1 MNIFKELGKKH
12 KENPKALEFLKFI
25 GPGIL
30 VTVGFIDPGN
40 WATNIEAGS
49 SYGYTLLWVVT
60 LSTFMLILLQHNAAH
75 LGIVTGKCLAES
87 ATCHLPRKASRPIL
101 ITALIATIST
111 AFAEIIGGA
120 IALEILFDI
129 PMKIGAIITFA
140 FVTFFTFSNTYAR
153 IEKVIIAFVSI
164 IGFSFIFE
172 IITIDVEWGESF
184 KHAFVPEIPKG
195 ALFSI
200 LGVIGAVVMP
210 HNLFLHSEII
220 QSRQWNLK
228 GKNVV
233 EKQLKYEFFDTLFSM
248 TIGWVINCA
257 MIILAAVVFSNNNIQ
272 VSDIGQASD
281 LLTPLLGKMSS
292 IIFAL
297 AFLFAGISSSI
308 TCAMAGGIVF
318 AGMFDEEYNIK
329 DLHSKVGVLISLIPA
344 LIVIFFVNDAFQAL
358 VLSQVVLCFQLPFT
372 VILQLVLTSSRKVM
386 GDYANKGFSKIL
398 LWACA
403 IFISILNI
411 ILLIDFIV

>member
-129 PMKIGAIITFA
+129 PMKIGAVITFA

-257 MIILAAVVFSNNNIQ
+257 MIILAAVVFYNNNIQ

-292 IIFAL
+292 IIFEIGRAH
-297 AFLFAGISSSI
+297 
-308 TCAMAGGIVF
+308 V
-318 AGMFDEEYNIK
+318 
-329 DLHSKVGVLISLIPA
+329 
-344 LIVIFFVNDAFQAL
+344 
-358 VLSQVVLCFQLPFT
+358 
-372 VILQLVLTSSRKVM
+372 
-386 GDYANKGFSKIL
+386 
-398 LWACA
+398 
-403 IFISILNI
+403 
-411 ILLIDFIV
+411 

>member
-1 MNIFKELGKKH
+1 MNILKELKKKH
-12 KENPKALEFLKFI
+12 QQNPKAFEFLKYI

-49 SYGYTLLWVVT
+49 SYGYSLLWVVT
-60 LSTFMLILLQHNAAH
+60 LSTIMLILLQHNAAH
-75 LGIVTGKCLAES
+75 LGIVTGKCLAEN
-87 ATCHLPRKASRPIL
+87 ATCHLSSKASKPIL
-101 ITALIATIST
+101 VSAMLATIST
-111 AFAEIIGGA
+111 AFAELIGGA

-129 PMKIGAIITFA
+129 PLKLGAVITFI
-140 FVTFFTFSNTYAR
+140 FVTFFTFSNTYSR

-172 IITIDVEWGESF
+172 ILTIDVEWN
-184 KHAFVPEIPKG
+184 KTLVHTFVPEIPKG

-210 HNLFLHSEII
+210 HNLFLHSEVI
-220 QSRQWNLK
+220 QSRKWNLQ
-228 GKNVV
+228 GKNII

-248 TIGWVINCA
+248 IIGWVINCA
-257 MIILAAVVFSNNNIQ
+257 MIILAAVVFFKNGIQ
-272 VSDIGQASD
+272 VSDISQASN
-281 LLTPLLGKMSS
+281 LLTPLLGKLSS

-308 TCAMAGGIVF
+308 TCAMSGGIVF
-318 AGMFDEEYNIK
+318 AGMFNEPYNIK
-329 DLHSKVGVLISLIPA
+329 DIHSKVGVLISLIPA
-344 LIVIFFVNDAFQAL
+344 LIVIFFVNDPFHAL
-358 VLSQVVLCFQLPFT
+358 ILSQVILCFQLPFT
-372 VILQLVLTSSRKVM
+372 VILQLLLTSSKKVM
-386 GDYANKGFSKIL
+386 GIYANRGFSKTL

-403 IFISILNI
+403 IIISILNI
-411 ILLIDFIV
+411 ILLFDFIF